1 MQFLKRLVTWWTD
14 QTLGMQIFTLRKGLR
29 VGQDDQGNVFY
40 QNKDGSRRWVI
51 FNGEVE
57 ASRVSPDWHGW
68 LHFTCDQPPSA
79 APLSHKSWELPHQ
92 PNLTGTDAAYVP
104 AGAMRAAGGAVSR
117 RDYEAWQ
124 PE

>member
-68 LHFTCDQPPSA
+68 LHFTWDQPPSA
-79 APLSHKSWELPHQ
+79 APSSHKSRELPHQ
-92 PNLTGTDAAYVP
+92 PNLTGPDAAYVP
-104 AGAMRAAGGAVSR
+104 ARPMRAAGGAVRR
-117 RDYEAWQ
+117 RDYEAW
-124 PE
+124 